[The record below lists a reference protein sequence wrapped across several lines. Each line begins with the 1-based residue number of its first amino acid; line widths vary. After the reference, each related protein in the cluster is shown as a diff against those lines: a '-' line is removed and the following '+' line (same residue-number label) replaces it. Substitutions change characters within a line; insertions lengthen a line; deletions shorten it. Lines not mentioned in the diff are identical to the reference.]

1 MTDDPRRDEAA
12 EATRTG
18 VASADPRDLAGWYR
32 LAADLFEREADAE
45 LLDVLSEVPG
55 LSPYA
60 TPDAAARYT
69 DVLVLNV
76 YPFASVYLDA
86 DGALHAGRAT
96 FTAGVLRAL
105 GLRVHA
111 REGVSADHVSVA
123 LEALAALLER
133 EVDAD
138 SDVDADRA
146 RHAQRTV
153 LAEHLLPWA
162 PLFLGAVERVDDGLY
177 RAVARTVETTLRRHA
192 ARLAALDAAPPEA
205 APPEPTPPEAAPSE
219 SHAADLAPPPGHD
232 GDGTEPGD
240 AADDGDGEE
249 PLAWLA
255 APARCGMFLAR
266 DDIAALAAQA
276 GLPTRVG
283 GRRFVLRQLGT
294 AAASGQEE
302 SEALRDAL
310 ARFAR
315 DRRRELDAW
324 AEALPAFAP
333 VWRPLQGRLA
343 ATEGR
348 LLNPSPNAPADTT
361 G

>member
-1 MTDDPRRDEAA
+1 MTDDPRPGKTA

-45 LLDVLSEVPG
+45 LLAVLSEVPG

-60 TPDAAARYT
+60 TPEAAARYT

-76 YPFASVYLDA
+76 HPFASVYLDA

-105 GLRVHA
+105 GLRVHE

-123 LEALAALLER
+123 LEALATLLER
-133 EVDAD
+133 EAD
-138 SDVDADRA
+138 TASDVDADRA

-177 RAVARTVETTLRRHA
+177 RAVARTVGTTLRRHA

-205 APPEPTPPEAAPSE
+205 APPEAAPPEPN
-219 SHAADLAPPPGHD
+219 AADLAPPPEHD

-240 AADDGDGEE
+240 AADDGEAED

-266 DDIAALAAQA
+266 DDIAGLAARA
-276 GLPTRVG
+276 GLPTRIG

-294 AAASGQEE
+294 AAASGEEE

-310 ARFAR
+310 AAFAR
-315 DRRRELDAW
+315 DRRAELDTW
-324 AEALPAFAP
+324 TEALPAFAS
-333 VWRPLQGRLA
+333 VWRPLRGRLD
-343 ATEGR
+343 ATEAR
-348 LLNPSPNAPADTT
+348 LASSSPDAPTDTT